1 MSGKFIILGELNL
14 KLLLP
19 FFLAIIQIIFNIF
32 NRYFPG
38 DRENTVLD
46 FFSTSLGVIS
56 VVLIPHIFK
65 FTNIEIKNDNVSNI
79 HKKKCIHYSILIVIF
94 LIFSIMKAIAKG
106 MKVDLTKETHKVSNP
121 FTEGPYIYIGIEMI
135 LLTIVSI
142 FLLEYKYYI
151 HHFIAIVA
159 FIILGAIC
167 DGILGYYSEMIKY
180 DFLTNFIQFLSL
192 VADVIN
198 YYYQKYMLEKLY
210 YPYWRISFF
219 QGIVLF
225 VFAISL
231 LIFALIDKDK
241 DNSDIVIIS
250 GFYLY
255 FKEVHPGLIVARQL
269 LYMILYFINASLAIL
284 NIYYFNPNFILISFH
299 MPKFLQILIDKEPNQ
314 YYCLIFFFL
323 QFFSLLIYLEI
334 IELNFC
340 NLNKNTKRNI
350 KLRGI
355 IEISKDTISDTSSLT
370 EQIEINNDYYIDTN
384 ENKENESDKV
394 SSSMEMLP
402 KKDMA

>member
-65 FTNIEIKNDNVSNI
+65 FTNMEIKNDNVKNI

-151 HHFIAIVA
+151 HHSIAIVA

-167 DGILGYYSEMIKY
+167 DGILGYYSEIIKY

-192 VADVIN
+192 VTDVVN

-210 YPYWRISFF
+210 YPYWRISFS

-225 VFAISL
+225 VFATAL
-231 LIFALIDKDK
+231 LIFVLIDKDK

-250 GFYLY
+250 GFYSTIIY
-255 FKEVHPGLIVARQL
+255 DIIFYKCFISYSKYL
-269 LYMILYFINASLAIL
+269 LFQSKF
-284 NIYYFNPNFILISFH
+284 YFNKFSYAKISPN
-299 MPKFLQILIDKEPNQ
+299 
-314 YYCLIFFFL
+314 
-323 QFFSLLIYLEI
+323 
-334 IELNFC
+334 
-340 NLNKNTKRNI
+340 
-350 KLRGI
+350 
-355 IEISKDTISDTSSLT
+355 
-370 EQIEINNDYYIDTN
+370 INR
-384 ENKENESDKV
+384 
-394 SSSMEMLP
+394 
-402 KKDMA
+402 

>member
-1 MSGKFIILGELNL
+1 
-14 KLLLP
+14 
-19 FFLAIIQIIFNIF
+19 
-32 NRYFPG
+32 
-38 DRENTVLD
+38 
-46 FFSTSLGVIS
+46 
-56 VVLIPHIFK
+56 
-65 FTNIEIKNDNVSNI
+65 
-79 HKKKCIHYSILIVIF
+79 
-94 LIFSIMKAIAKG
+94 
-106 MKVDLTKETHKVSNP
+106 
-121 FTEGPYIYIGIEMI
+121 
-135 LLTIVSI
+135 
-142 FLLEYKYYI
+142 
-151 HHFIAIVA
+151 
-159 FIILGAIC
+159 
-167 DGILGYYSEMIKY
+167 
-180 DFLTNFIQFLSL
+180 
-192 VADVIN
+192 
-198 YYYQKYMLEKLY
+198 MLEKLY
-210 YPYWRISFF
+210 YPYWRISFS
-219 QGIVLF
+219 QGIVLL
-225 VFAISL
+225 VFATAF
-231 LIFALIDKDK
+231 LIFVLIDKDK

-255 FKEVHPGLIVARQL
+255 FKEIHPGLIVARQL

-350 KLRGI
+350 NLRGI
-355 IEISKDTISDTSSLT
+355 REISKDTISDTSSLT

>member
-1 MSGKFIILGELNL
+1 M
-14 KLLLP
+14 
-19 FFLAIIQIIFNIF
+19 
-32 NRYFPG
+32 
-38 DRENTVLD
+38 
-46 FFSTSLGVIS
+46 
-56 VVLIPHIFK
+56 
-65 FTNIEIKNDNVSNI
+65 EIKNDNVKNI

-151 HHFIAIVA
+151 HHSIAIVA

-167 DGILGYYSEMIKY
+167 DGILGYYSEIIKY

-192 VADVIN
+192 VTDVVN

-225 VFAISL
+225 VFATSL
-231 LIFALIDKDK
+231 LIFVLIDK

-269 LYMILYFINASLAIL
+269 LYMILYFINASLVF
-284 NIYYFNPNFILISFH
+284 YFC
-299 MPKFLQILIDKEPNQ
+299 
-314 YYCLIFFFL
+314 Y
-323 QFFSLLIYLEI
+323 
-334 IELNFC
+334 
-340 NLNKNTKRNI
+340 
-350 KLRGI
+350 
-355 IEISKDTISDTSSLT
+355 
-370 EQIEINNDYYIDTN
+370 
-384 ENKENESDKV
+384 
-394 SSSMEMLP
+394 
-402 KKDMA
+402 

>member
-1 MSGKFIILGELNL
+1 MSGKFFILGELNL

-19 FFLAIIQIIFNIF
+19 FFLALIQIIFNIF

-121 FTEGPYIYIGIEMI
+121 FTEGPYIYIGIEMT

-167 DGILGYYSEMIKY
+167 DGILGYYSEVIKY

-225 VFAISL
+225 VFATAL
-231 LIFALIDKDK
+231 LIFVLIDK

>member
-65 FTNIEIKNDNVSNI
+65 FTNMEIKNDNVKNI

-151 HHFIAIVA
+151 HHSIAIVA

-167 DGILGYYSEMIKY
+167 DGILGYYSEIIKY

-192 VADVIN
+192 VTDVVN

-210 YPYWRISFF
+210 YPYWRISFS

-225 VFAISL
+225 VFATAL
-231 LIFALIDKDK
+231 LIFVLIDK